1 MLWDDRWET
10 IRKMGAQQA
19 VEQSFKLKCI
29 LNATGITNIDL
40 DKWWE
45 ENSLYKSK
53 EIKQWK
59 TNIL

>member
-1 MLWDDRWET
+1 
-10 IRKMGAQQA
+10 MGAQQA